1 MVPPP
6 MNKPESASPAFRY
19 LTLVFLALSVA
30 CLLLIGTFLA
40 RERYFTR
47 GIPTGLPQPT
57 PHGGVRM
64 GINVEL
70 QQYDNAKLTAT
81 LSEINDLGF
90 THLKQS
96 FYFSERFDWRE
107 ADRIIDAVKAQ
118 GLMLV
123 PLLDGDPATGFA
135 APNDFNDFALW
146 AGEFATRYGD
156 SITYYMIW
164 DEPNL
169 TSHWGGEPV
178 NPGDY
183 AALLSATS
191 DAIRRIDSDAVII
204 LSPLAPTSEAGP
216 ENLSEPLFLSA
227 LYRIGAAESFDVIAV
242 KPYGFDSGPDDR
254 RVNPDILNF
263 SRAILA
269 REIIESYGDD
279 HKAIWAG
286 NWGWNSLPPDWSANQ
301 SIWGQ
306 TTEEQR
312 SAWTIAA
319 IDRVRKEWPW
329 MGIMF
334 LENWEPAVPVGDPR
348 WGFSIAGRQTATD
361 LAQHLNDLPASIAW
375 PGFYVARPDDPAQ
388 SFEGAWE
395 FSPEF
400 GADIG
405 QSGDRATFNFW
416 GTEVGLLV
424 RRADFRARLYA
435 TIDGLPANAL
445 PIDENGA
452 TLVLTAGDPAED
464 GLSME
469 LVARDLEPG
478 LHVLEIVA
486 ARGWDQWALKGF
498 AAGYRPPV
506 SGTTLRMVYL
516 ALLSALFAVLAIKTA
531 QKAAWGDTGR
541 RLAEKYWRLNDRTQ
555 LALTALTAS
564 FVALTGWLTWGQAA
578 LGIYRRIGDP
588 GQLAATATAAA
599 LFYVTPYFIIY
610 LAALAILFIL
620 LVLRPAWGVAL
631 IALSMPFYVAPLAKP
646 VLNYRF
652 SPVEVFTLVAAT
664 AWATRAFLDFG
675 RRIRHHPVQWSKPGL
690 RSADWAVLVFSLV
703 ATISLIF
710 TERIDVAATEWRVV
724 IIEPVLFYFLLR
736 VTRLKERE
744 LWVVLDAWVLSG
756 LIVALYG
763 LGQYATGQNLITAEG
778 GLLRLRAFYGSPN
791 NVALYLDR
799 LLPLLVAMLL
809 LGNLNQHRSRR
820 IGYAL
825 AGLPIILALLL
836 TFSKGALFLGVPVSL
851 LVVFW
856 LRQRHAGLRA
866 WPWLAAFLTGGVLT
880 LIAALQVP
888 ALAGRLDLF
897 GPTGVFR
904 LNLWRSAVNMFIDHP
919 IFGVGL
925 DNFLYAYRGRYILDA
940 AWQEPNL
947 NHPHNFILDFA
958 TRLGLLG
965 LLAGLWLIFE
975 TGRGLAQSIQKSNS
989 LWLPVSVGLS
999 GSLAAI
1005 VAHGLV
1011 DHSYFLVDL
1020 AFSFFL
1026 VMGIAVRLIDYSE
1039 KAVNP

>member
-1 MVPPP
+1 M
-6 MNKPESASPAFRY
+6 
-19 LTLVFLALSVA
+19 SVA

-40 RERYFTR
+40 RERFLTR
-47 GIPTGLPQPT
+47 GSPAGLPQPI

-70 QQYDNAKLTAT
+70 RQYDDAKLTTT
-81 LSEINDLGF
+81 LSEIKDLGF

-96 FYFSERFDWRE
+96 FYYSERFDWRE
-107 ADRIIDAVKAQ
+107 ADRIIDAVEAQ
-118 GLMLV
+118 GLVLV

-135 APNDFNDFALW
+135 APKDFNAFASW
-146 AGEFATRYGD
+146 AGEFAARYTD
-156 SITYYMIW
+156 SITYYIIW

-183 AALLSATS
+183 AALLSTTS
-191 DAIRRIDSDAVII
+191 TAIRQMDSDAVII
-204 LSPLAPTSEAGP
+204 LSPLAPTLETGP
-216 ENLSEPLFLSA
+216 DNLTEPLFLSN
-227 LYRIGAAESFDVIAV
+227 LYRAGAAESFDVIAV
-242 KPYGFDSGPDDR
+242 KPYGFDTGPDDR
-254 RVNPDILNF
+254 RVHPDILNF
-263 SRAILA
+263 SRAILV

-286 NWGWNSLPPDWSANQ
+286 NWGWNSIPSDWSGNR
-301 SIWGQ
+301 SIWGR

-319 IDRVRKEWPW
+319 IDRVRREWPW
-329 MGIMF
+329 MGVMF
-334 LENWEPAVPVGDPR
+334 LENWEPAVLAGDPR

-361 LAQHLNDLPASIAW
+361 LAQHLNDLPANIAW
-375 PGFYVARPDDPAQ
+375 PGFYAASPNDPAQ
-388 SFEGAWE
+388 LYEGAWE

-400 GADIG
+400 GGDIG

-435 TIDGLPANAL
+435 TIDGQPANAL

-452 TLVLTAGDPAED
+452 ALVLTAGDPADD

-478 LHVLEIVA
+478 PHVLEIVA

-506 SGTTLRMVYL
+506 SGSTANLISL
-516 ALLSALFAVLAIKTA
+516 ALLAALFAFLAVQTA
-531 QKAAWGDTGR
+531 QKAAWSKAGH
-541 RLAEKYWRLNDRTQ
+541 RLAENYRRLNNRTQ

-564 FVALTGWLTWGQAA
+564 FVALTGWLTWGQDA

-599 LFYVTPYFIIY
+599 IFYVTPYFIFY
-610 LAALAILFIL
+610 LAALAVLFIL

-652 SPVEVFTLVAAT
+652 SPVEVFTLVAT
-664 AWATRAFLDFG
+664 MAWATRALLDVG
-675 RRIRHHPVQWSKPGL
+675 RRIRHQPLQWTKPRL
-690 RSADWAVLVFSLV
+690 RSADWAVLAFTLI

-710 TERIDVAATEWRVV
+710 TERVGVAATEWRVV
-724 IIEPVLFYFLLR
+724 IIEPALFYFLLR

-809 LGNLNQHRSRR
+809 LGNQTQHRSRR
-820 IGYAL
+820 IVYAL

-856 LRQRHAGLRA
+856 LRQRQAGLRA
-866 WPWLAAFLTGGVLT
+866 WPWLAAVLTGGVLF

-925 DNFLYAYRGRYILDA
+925 DNFLYAYRGRYIMDA

-958 TRLGLLG
+958 TRLGFLG
-965 LLAGLWLIFE
+965 LLTGLWLLIE
-975 TGRGLAQSIQKSNS
+975 SGRTLSQSVKQSTS
-989 LWLPVSVGLS
+989 MWLPVSIGLS

-1011 DHSYFLVDL
+1011 DHSFFLVDL

-1026 VMGIAVRLIDYSE
+1026 VMGIVVRLLEYSE
-1039 KAVNP
+1039 QAVNP